1 MFSCKIYVYDKKQNS
16 KLKLRYMA
24 RLGVYLTDH
33 KRIIVTS
40 YASDL
45 NLLLGNQ
52 AVKSQWFLNMPR
64 ELEAFLMQYPEYRR
78 LFDKAFAYWVICR
91 VFEKRQ
97 NENAYGLLKRE
108 LSEFSSKLLGTIR
121 SLIKKAVNNIKSFF
135 DKREKEVKKFFRKN
149 NVPFPQKKSYQKSF
163 LKQFEWFFKL
173 AGYTRLFTYIK
184 TFKHIGIN
192 IT

>member
-1 MFSCKIYVYDKKQNS
+1 
-16 KLKLRYMA
+16 MA

-52 AVKSQWFLNMPR
+52 AVKSKWFLNIPS
-64 ELEAFLMQYPEYRR
+64 ELEAFLMQYPEERR

-97 NENAYGLLKRE
+97 NENAYGMLKRE

-121 SLIKKAVNNIKSFF
+121 SLIKKAVSNIKSFF

-149 NVPFPQKKSYQKSF
+149 NVPFPQKRSYQKNF
-163 LKQFEWFFKL
+163 LKQFEWFLKL
-173 AGYTRLFTYIK
+173 AGYSRLFTYKKIL
-184 TFKHIGIN
+184 
-192 IT
+192 